1 MDKYCLYQ
9 GNILSLDQ
17 LPFTPFERLMY
28 GDGFFETM
36 RYGQG
41 RIPLW
46 NYHLKRIQ
54 SSCEALGFEVPV
66 EFSSLNDGIL
76 NQLVN
81 WLGKTS
87 SYRLRLV
94 VVRRRGGLYKALHE
108 DAAFYIEAEPL
119 QHTWNSAEPIDV
131 VQMLPWNADNELM
144 PGKCP
149 RKGDYVTPSKY
160 RGTNEEV
167 LFYNGRDC
175 ITEGSF
181 TNILYYR
188 NGSWQTPSAAFS
200 MVLGVFRAFLLDKN
214 LVQEGVV
221 SRFLLQNVEALAL
234 CNAIQGIIPVRSL
247 LGKNLNHSKEIIEE
261 FIQQLNSTLP

>member
-17 LPFTPFERLMY
+17 LPFAPFERLLY

-36 RYGQG
+36 RYEQG

-46 NYHLKRIQ
+46 NHHLQRIQ
-54 SSCEALGFEVPV
+54 SSCEALGFAVPA
-66 EFSSLNDGIL
+66 EFSPSEDVVFNELID
-76 NQLVN
+76 

-94 VVRRRGGLYKALHE
+94 VVRRRGGLYKALYE
-108 DAAFYIEAEPL
+108 DAAFYMEAELL
-119 QHTWNSAEPIDV
+119 QHTWNSAEPIDIV
-131 VQMLPWNADNELM
+131 KLLPNHAENASL
-144 PGKCP
+144 PGKGP
-149 RKGDYVTPSKY
+149 RKGDYVTPSKQ
-160 RGTNEEV
+160 RGANEEV
-167 LFYNGRDC
+167 LFYNRRDC

-181 TNILYYR
+181 TNLLYYR
-188 NGSWQTPSAAFS
+188 NGFWQTPSAALS
-200 MVLGVFRAFLLDKN
+200 MVQGVFRAFLLDKN

-221 SRFLLQNVEALAL
+221 SRFLLKDVEAVML
-234 CNAIQGIIPVRSL
+234 CNAIQGVIPVRGI
-247 LGKNLNHSKEIIEE
+247 LGKEVEHSKEIIEE